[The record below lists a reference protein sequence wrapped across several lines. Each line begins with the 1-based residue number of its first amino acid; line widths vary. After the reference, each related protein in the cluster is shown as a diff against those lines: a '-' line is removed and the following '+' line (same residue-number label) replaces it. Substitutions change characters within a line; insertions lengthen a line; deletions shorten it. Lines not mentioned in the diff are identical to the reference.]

1 MDLLSDEKA
10 FSSYGSNKYI
20 DGTKEFLSSNSLV
33 AKFAFLILVVIVFV
47 ILLRLGTYILTY
59 IFSPSPTPYLI
70 HGMID
75 SKKQHT
81 ISQDPKINGSIPVMR
96 SVDQRDGLEFT
107 WSVWIYLDDVNY
119 FQNRYKHV
127 FHKGNDR
134 VGSDGLISPNN
145 APGLYISPVDEEK
158 NMMNLL
164 VRMNIFTDQS
174 NENNLTKLTG
184 EPNIYDDIVIEDLP
198 INKWVNIII
207 RCDTENVLDV
217 YINGTLVKRHKLS
230 GVARQNYDNVYVS
243 MNGGFSGFTSDLHY
257 FNYAIGTFKI
267 DQIVMAGPNMK
278 MEDANLKDSMPKYLS
293 TRWFFSETDKL
304 YQPV

>member
-1 MDLLSDEKA
+1 MDLLSDQKA
-10 FSSYGSNKYI
+10 FSAYGSNKYL

-33 AKFAFLILVVIVFV
+33 AKFAFLILVIIIFV
-47 ILLRLGTYILTY
+47 ILLRLGTYLLTY
-59 IFSPSPTPYLI
+59 IFSPSSTPYLI
-70 HGMID
+70 SGMID
-75 SKKQHT
+75 AKKQHT
-81 ISQDPKINGSIPVMR
+81 ITQDPKIKGSVPIMR

-119 FQNRYKHV
+119 LENRYKHV
-127 FHKGNDR
+127 FHKGNTN
-134 VGSDGLISPNN
+134 VGSDGLVSPNN
-145 APGLYISPVDEEK
+145 APGLYISPVDEK
-158 NMMNLL
+158 KSMMNLL

-174 NENNLTKLTG
+174 KSENLNKVDGTA
-184 EPNIYDDIVIEDLP
+184 NIYDDIVIEDMP
-198 INKWVNIII
+198 VNKWINVII
-207 RCDTENVLDV
+207 RCDAENILDV
-217 YINGTLVKRHKLS
+217 YINGTLVKRHQLA

-278 MEDANLKDSMPKYLS
+278 MKDANIKDSVPKYLS

-304 YQPV
+304 YQT